1 MKSINNRMPKE
12 KNMLAVSLI
21 KEILNKVSEDFTK
34 ETFFYTDS
42 RSNKKMKDINTSIYI
57 SNFVDSEEDLIVKG
71 DIILNISFYNE
82 SMYYYLYNGALK
94 LKSFNFK
101 GYEFEI
107 NSISINK
114 EKVIKNNEVLFKTMS
129 PIVIKNKNGIY
140 LDCNSKEYIDSLNY
154 IADLTL
160 KTIRGYGLQEKL
172 EFMPLNFKKKV
183 LKEKIRDFKER
194 EYYYINAHTGTFSL
208 KGNIEDLNALYKT
221 GIGYRRTQNSGMV
234 EVLR

>member
-21 KEILNKVSEDFTK
+21 KEILNNVSEDFTK
-34 ETFFYTDS
+34 ETFFYTEN
-42 RSNKKMKDINTSIYI
+42 RSNKRIKDINTSIYI
-57 SNFVDSEEDLIVKG
+57 SDFIDSDEDLIVNG
-71 DIILNISFYNE
+71 DIILNISFYNDL
-82 SMYYYLYNGALK
+82 MYYYLYNGALK

-101 GYEFEI
+101 GYEFKI
-107 NSISINK
+107 NKISINK
-114 EKVIKNNEVLFKTMS
+114 EKIIKSSEVLFKTMS

-154 IADLTL
+154 IADMTL
-160 KTIRGYGLQEKL
+160 KTIRGHGLQEKL
-172 EFMPLNFKKKV
+172 EFRPLNFKKKV
-183 LKEKIRDFKER
+183 LKEKIRNFKER
-194 EYYYINAHTGTFSL
+194 DYYYINAHVGTFYL
-208 KGNIEDLNALYKT
+208 RGNVEDLNALYKT